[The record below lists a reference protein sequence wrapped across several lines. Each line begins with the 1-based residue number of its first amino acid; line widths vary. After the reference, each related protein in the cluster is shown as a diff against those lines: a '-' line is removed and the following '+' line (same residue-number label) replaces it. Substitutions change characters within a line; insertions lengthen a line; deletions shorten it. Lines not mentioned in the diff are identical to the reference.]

1 MCVWMKSDQNARYFQ
16 KRKEKKNIIPCL
28 IRNSNFPLKNAPKIT
43 HHLNIHIINYY
54 YLSLLLN
61 PQKYLPITER
71 VSALAFYGMGNK
83 VHT

>member
-1 MCVWMKSDQNARYFQ
+1 MQDTYK
-16 KRKEKKNIIPCL
+16 KTKEKKKTVIPCL
-28 IRNSNFPLKNAPKIT
+28 ISSNFPLKNAPKIT